1 MSTSGGRYGGGG
13 FDGGEGKKA
22 GGPTLPAPLTTAGC
36 EAAMR
41 ELHQGAAQMLATS
54 LASFR
59 DNRMTADDLLD
70 TAASLRHASKKLD
83 AMFTEQVCPA
93 AYQGE
98 EASAEDLAFLFSS
111 CAGGQPASGVPPAG
125 PRRPRRAKCAG
136 GQPASGVPRLAPI
149 PEERERPRRLSNHTR
164 DDSKV
169 DVEGLLRKVA
179 GYEADLADAKWEAR
193 RANRL
198 RDRALE
204 ERDKLRQEL
213 NALKQQMT
221 ETGQRQQSASPTKA
235 PPCAQTA
242 APVVDTRPVR
252 GVIELQAHPT
262 KESKATGESVLL
274 IAGKGMLKVQEMH
287 GSFPDILKLPLGEL
301 LVKLVP
307 GFDCGFVITVVYS
320 ADDAEEVYAAL
331 PNSRMRNKWLEALTS
346 LGARVEGEWEP
357 VSSDPDI
364 DYEVP
369 CALGGQPPPIR
380 WIH

>member
-1 MSTSGGRYGGGG
+1 MSTSGGGRYGG

-22 GGPTLPAPLTTAGC
+22 RGPTLPAPLTTAGC

-98 EASAEDLAFLFSS
+98 EASAEDLAFLFS
-111 CAGGQPASGVPPAG
+111 CAGGQPASGWGVPPA
-125 PRRPRRAKCAG
+125 RPRRASP
-136 GQPASGVPRLAPI
+136 PASGLTRLPSI
-149 PEERERPRRLSNHTR
+149 PEERTRPRRLSNHTR

-179 GYEADLADAKWEAR
+179 GYQADLADAKWEAR

-221 ETGQRQQSASPTKA
+221 ETGQRQQSAASPTKA

-274 IAGKGMLKVQEMH
+274 IAGKGTLKVQEMH

>member
-111 CAGGQPASGVPPAG
+111 CAGGQPASGVP
-125 PRRPRRAKCAG
+125 
-136 GQPASGVPRLAPI
+136 RLAPI

-179 GYEADLADAKWEAR
+179 GYEADLADAKREAR

-221 ETGQRQQSASPTKA
+221 ETGQRQQSAASPTKA

-307 GFDCGFVITVVYS
+307 GFDCGFVITVFYS
-320 ADDAEEVYAAL
+320 NDDAEEVYAAL